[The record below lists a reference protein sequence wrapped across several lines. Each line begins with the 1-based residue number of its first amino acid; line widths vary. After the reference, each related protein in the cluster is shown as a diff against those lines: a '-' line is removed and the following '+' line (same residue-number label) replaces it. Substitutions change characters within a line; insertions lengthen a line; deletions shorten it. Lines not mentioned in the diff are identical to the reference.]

1 MGVVNAPG
9 VGVARTVELFV
20 ARVGVELISA
30 CFCLAVQRPF
40 QGFAPEPRQVPPK
53 RGALEDSSSTWLPH
67 SPVRFRGG
75 RTGVVIYY
83 LILSAA
89 KGLAE

>member
-30 CFCLAVQRPF
+30 CFCGLLHAISRGKTTTNARKRLNGNLIYLA
-40 QGFAPEPRQVPPK
+40 
-53 RGALEDSSSTWLPH
+53 
-67 SPVRFRGG
+67 
-75 RTGVVIYY
+75 
-83 LILSAA
+83 
-89 KGLAE
+89 